1 MKRDHY
7 AISNGRLQRKDNTLY
22 FIKAESEK
30 KQSLPVEQ
38 IKSLHVYGE
47 VDFNVNLINF
57 LNQRDIMIHFY
68 NYYGFYTGSYYP
80 RKKNVS
86 GFTVVNQCKHFL
98 NHQKRMYLALQ
109 FIESAVHHILRNLR
123 RHKVKIEENIS
134 AIEVEAKKL
143 KEAQTISEL
152 MGIEGNIRQYY
163 YQSFGNIL
171 DDKFIFTKRS
181 KQPPRDPLN
190 AMISFGNQ
198 LAYTAVLAEIYRTP
212 LDPTISFLH
221 APSSK
226 RFSLSLDLSEIF
238 KPLLVDPI
246 IFSLVNLRM
255 INKKHFDYLEREIC
269 YLNEKGKK
277 KFIAAWEERLNR
289 TIMHR
294 ALKRKTSY
302 RYLIR
307 LECYKLIKHFLGD
320 DDYKPLKA
328 WW

>member
-1 MKRDHY
+1 
-7 AISNGRLQRKDNTLY
+7 
-22 FIKAESEK
+22 
-30 KQSLPVEQ
+30 
-38 IKSLHVYGE
+38 
-47 VDFNVNLINF
+47 
-57 LNQRDIMIHFY
+57 
-68 NYYGFYTGSYYP
+68 
-80 RKKNVS
+80 
-86 GFTVVNQCKHFL
+86 
-98 NHQKRMYLALQ
+98 MYLALQ
-109 FIESAVHHILRNLR
+109 FLESAIHHILRNLR
-123 RHKVKIEENIS
+123 RHKEKTEETIY

-143 KEAQTISEL
+143 KQAQAISEL
-152 MGIEGNIRQYY
+152 MGIEGNIRQHY

-171 DDKFIFTKRS
+171 NDKFIFTKRS

-198 LAYTAVLAEIYRTP
+198 LTYTAVLAEIYRTS

-221 APSSK
+221 EPSTK

-255 INKKHFDYLEREIC
+255 INKKHFDYLEGEIC
-269 YLNEKGKK
+269 YLNEEGKK
-277 KFIAAWEERLNR
+277 KFITVWEERLNR

-320 DDYKPLKA
+320 DDYRPLKA